1 MKSFV
6 HWLLPQFM
14 QVAEEYLI
22 NHKSNFT
29 GDSLYMQKD
38 LILKD
43 PGFCPA
49 ELPRIYKKLTQI
61 TCFLIFCKLK
71 YPLYCE
77 AFR

>member
-6 HWLLPQFM
+6 RWLLPQFM
-14 QVAEEYLI
+14 QVTEEYLI

-43 PGFCPA
+43 PVFCPA

-61 TCFLIFCKLK
+61 TCF
-71 YPLYCE
+71 
-77 AFR
+77 